1 LRLTCI
7 GILAQFALLLLA
19 FGVLT
24 YCFLIS
30 DFSVIYVAQHSYSL
44 LSWELK
50 LAAEWGGHEGSL
62 LLWVLLLSAWVAL
75 YAGHYQQQT
84 EPLLPQTLAV
94 LSLKLDALLLYVVL

>member
-1 LRLTCI
+1 MTFAGVRLRWPAMMRLTCI

-50 LAAEWGGHEGSL
+50 LAAVWGGHEGSL
-62 LLWVLLLSAWVAL
+62 LLWGCCFPPGARC
-75 YAGHYQQQT
+75 
-84 EPLLPQTLAV
+84 LPGIIG
-94 LSLKLDALLLYVVL
+94 SKPIRYFR